1 MSTLFE
7 EPTNEKGSKKILFIA
22 LAAAVLVVLVVVGLL
37 SLKPSQ
43 SQVKEDQ
50 LAGAVREGSPEFD
63 ALTKRIALQTVEDAT
78 TKSMTAMGTRMMSI
92 GGIVNNLSDKNLTAL
107 EVRVTIVD
115 TFNNSLK
122 EKISTILPNS
132 QTEKLAAHQSMPV
145 RVIVEGIDPSADI
158 ANIRWKVTA
167 IRAE

>member
-7 EPTNEKGSKKILFIA
+7 EPGKEKGSKKILFIA
-22 LAAAVLVVLVVVGLL
+22 LAAAVLAVLAIIALL

-43 SQVKEDQ
+43 TEVKQNE

-63 ALTKRIALQTVEDAT
+63 ALTKRIALQTVEDVT

-92 GGIVNNLSDKNLTAL
+92 GGIVNNLSDKTLTGL
-107 EVRVTIVD
+107 ELKVTIVD
-115 TFNNSLK
+115 TFNNSIK
-122 EKISTILPNS
+122 ERLITVIPT
-132 QTEKLAAHQSMPV
+132 QQEKLEGHTSMPV
-145 RVIVEGIDPSADI
+145 RVIVEGIDPNADI

-167 IRAE
+167 IKAE